1 MYNFAVTWS
10 KKEKCLCC
18 ECGTPIDPNPS
29 NQCIGCIRTKVDITE
44 DIPKSAPLCFCKG
57 CERYLDPPSC
67 WLKAALESR
76 ELLRLCL
83 KKVKGLNQVRLVNA
97 GFLWTEEHSK
107 RIKVKLTVEKEI
119 HSGAV
124 LQQQF
129 VIEFTIQHQLC
140 DDCHRVEAKDYWNS
154 LIQVAF
160 LIVFL
165 ETYYQLNM

>member
-1 MYNFAVTWS
+1 MVFNLYEIIFM
-10 KKEKCLCC
+10 L
-18 ECGTPIDPNPS
+18 
-29 NQCIGCIRTKVDITE
+29 Q
-44 DIPKSAPLCFCKG
+44 
-57 CERYLDPPSC
+57 
-67 WLKAALESR
+67 
-76 ELLRLCL
+76 
-83 KKVKGLNQVRLVNA
+83 
-97 GFLWTEEHSK
+97 
-107 RIKVKLTVEKEI
+107 VKLTVEKEI